1 MPEELVIVDLDG
13 FYHFPWGRGK
23 MCSKSDKFKM
33 PEGSEDLGE
42 LFPGLPK
49 EVPIPKE
56 STPARLAATLRQDTS
71 TETVNH
77 DGVNAA
83 AESSEVA
90 PEGMII
96 KDKGSSHCNVK
107 DSEEETDK
115 EIDDNPDSVTKLK
128 DTAATSSNPSAG
140 KETSQKVEGSKDS
153 LKFDDAS
160 RQESIVEETLET
172 AKNATS
178 DIEKISA
185 KENTDTE
192 YTVHKHGCSEL
203 AFPAFEG
210 VKVKEIQPE
219 QHTIA
224 SRTLLSLRRSD
235 DAALD
240 DIRIFNAQDNFV
252 VNSCTINLQLRPE
265 EELDSCATD
274 TMETGDNV
282 IKCNEITSEMA
293 SEMEVSELSHVR
305 EKRRKLGDKS
315 LRRGRN
321 DGETK
326 SEKERERIMG
336 RLLLKKETT
345 KQIAQRLQQIYPF
358 QVSKQ

>member
-49 EVPIPKE
+49 EAQIPKE
-56 STPARLAATLRQDTS
+56 STPATRAATLRQDNS
-71 TETVNH
+71 RETVNH
-77 DGVNAA
+77 DGVNAP
-83 AESSEVA
+83 AESSVVA
-90 PEGMII
+90 AEGMII
-96 KDKGSSHCNVK
+96 KDIGSSHCN
-107 DSEEETDK
+107 ENETDK
-115 EIDDNPDSVTKLK
+115 DVDDNPDSVRKLK
-128 DTAATSSNPSAG
+128 DTAATSSDPSAG
-140 KETSQKVEGSKDS
+140 KETSQNVEGSKDR

-160 RQESIVEETLET
+160 RQESIVEEALVAT
-172 AKNATS
+172 KNATS
-178 DIEKISA
+178 DVERTSA

-265 EELDSCATD
+265 EDLDSCATD

-282 IKCNEITSEMA
+282 IKSNEITSEMTSEMA
-293 SEMEVSELSHVR
+293 SEMEVGELSHVR
-305 EKRRKLGDKS
+305 EKRKKLGDKS
-315 LRRGRN
+315 FRRGTN

-358 QVSKQ
+358 QVSNH